1 MKLKNSF
8 FNPRLIWLKLLEKS
22 IQSFLMTLTE
32 LEALE
37 TEWDSYSQRTN
48 TVYKSRKTVSRY
60 FRAQSKLLWEK
71 VFREKEQINFYTNLF
86 FENSTFN
93 VINQFGSLLKTKIN
107 LTSTSE
113 FGEPSNMEFD
123 SGYRNRSKTKIIT
136 NSILLIDESFWT
148 LPLSTLSSLI
158 LKECSQLKVP
168 FEQNPDFEN
177 QTQLTID
184 SCDFLEKAI
193 PRLNNLIDE
202 RMITFEVK
210 FKLLNSERK
219 LTEKIPSQISTTNT
233 IAGSNKNRQEITL
246 RTNFQ
251 NLNQV
256 SIDSGLPALQGGAI
270 PPSIQANKPD
280 SKKLSYRNISR
291 RRNTQV
297 SFERTGLI
305 PRSIG
310 RTVSRFLKELG
321 PNGEKILLQEF
332 RISRYQLWVSIKCF
346 FTIFFVPLFVSTF
359 FTIVVFQPTVT
370 FFWNSAKTDIFL
382 NAFQEEQA
390 FLQLH
395 SYESEIYFQNLVSPS
410 LNDFDNVS
418 QKLEEQ
424 GLQSRSFIQQA
435 QPSTLELNTVI
446 ETEHKMH
453 EIAEEINQESINSI
467 LHLLGDFITF
477 LTLVI
482 LVKLLQAEIVI
493 SRTFL
498 TEILYSL
505 SDTTKSFL
513 IILGTD
519 LLVGFHSPKAWEIL
533 IETILERF
541 GLPNNEDFI
550 LLCVATVPVLLDTA
564 FKYWIFRYLN
574 KLSPSTVVTYHNMI
588 E

>member
-1 MKLKNSF
+1 MKFKTSF
-8 FNPRLIWLKLLEKS
+8 FNLRSIWLKSLETS
-22 IQSFLMTLTE
+22 IRSFLITLTE

-37 TEWDSYSQRTN
+37 TEWDSYSKRTN
-48 TVYKSRKTVSRY
+48 TVYKSRQTVSRY
-60 FRAQSKLLWEK
+60 FRAQSRLLWKKVSQEK
-71 VFREKEQINFYTNLF
+71 DQINLYTNLF
-86 FENSTFN
+86 FE
-93 VINQFGSLLKTKIN
+93 
-107 LTSTSE
+107 TSTVSILNQLG
-113 FGEPSNMEFD
+113 FIFRIKLNLGTSSFNLNSNQ
-123 SGYRNRSKTKIIT
+123 SNRPKKKRIT
-136 NSILLIDESFWT
+136 NPILLVDDSFWT
-148 LPLSTLSSLI
+148 LPISTLSSLI
-158 LKECSQLKVP
+158 LKECSKLRISFQK
-168 FEQNPDFEN
+168 NPEFTN
-177 QTQLTID
+177 QKQLTID
-184 SCDFLEKAI
+184 SCDFLENAVF
-193 PRLNNLIDE
+193 RLNNLIDE
-202 RMITFEVK
+202 RMKSFEEK
-210 FKLLNSERK
+210 FQVLKLEQRIIEK
-219 LTEKIPSQISTTNT
+219 LSLDEPGNQIPTQ
-233 IAGSNKNRQEITL
+233 
-246 RTNFQ
+246 
-251 NLNQV
+251 
-256 SIDSGLPALQGGAI
+256 
-270 PPSIQANKPD
+270 
-280 SKKLSYRNISR
+280 SKKQTSLQTSKGRKPRIDIEDFEGRTGLTQNYFKKREAKKSSYRKVSR
-291 RRNTQV
+291 RRSTQV

-346 FTIFFVPLFVSTF
+346 FTIFFVPIFISTF
-359 FTIVVFQPTVT
+359 FTFIVFQPIVT
-370 FFWNSAKTDIFL
+370 YFWNSSKTDLFL
-382 NAFQEEQA
+382 NSFQEEKA
-390 FLQLH
+390 FLKLD
-395 SYESEIYFQNLVSPS
+395 SYELEAYFQSLVNPAFEKEDILHLHKKIAESPEFQIQKS
-410 LNDFDNVS
+410 LNS
-418 QKLEEQ
+418 SSE
-424 GLQSRSFIQQA
+424 
-435 QPSTLELNTVI
+435 LELFVEI
-446 ETEHKMH
+446 ESKMH